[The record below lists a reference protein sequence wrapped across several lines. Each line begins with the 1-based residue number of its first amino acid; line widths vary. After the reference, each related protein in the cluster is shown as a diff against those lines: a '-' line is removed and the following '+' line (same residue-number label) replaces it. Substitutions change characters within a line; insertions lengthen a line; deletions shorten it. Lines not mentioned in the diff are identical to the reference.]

1 MRSLFRSLVLEGRI
15 TTSEA
20 KARELRP
27 VMEKAITLGK
37 KGNLVSRR
45 LLASRAGSDEVAK
58 KIATD
63 IAPKHAAR
71 QGGYTRI
78 LKLGRRRSDGAKMAI
93 IEFVK

>member
-1 MRSLFRSLVLEGRI
+1 MRSLFRSLALEGRI

-37 KGNLVSRR
+37 KGTLASRR
-45 LLASRAGSDEVAK
+45 LLRARAGSDEVAK
-58 KIATD
+58 KIMTD
-63 IAPKHAAR
+63 IAPKHATR

-78 LKLGRRRSDGAKMAI
+78 VKLGRRRSDSAKMAI
-93 IEFVK
+93 IEFV